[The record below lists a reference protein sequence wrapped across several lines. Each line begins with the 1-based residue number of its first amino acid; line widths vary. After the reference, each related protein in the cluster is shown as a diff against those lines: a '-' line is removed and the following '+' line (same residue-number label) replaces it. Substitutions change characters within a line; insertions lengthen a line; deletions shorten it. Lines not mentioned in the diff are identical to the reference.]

1 MRAGGCRGVDV
12 DALELRDMSTSL
24 AAVTELEPAAKTR
37 LGAVGMLVGTVM
49 IGVVSFVPIASGL
62 VGTTLGIVGVGLL
75 VAGVLLV
82 GTSSGSV

>member
-1 MRAGGCRGVDV
+1 
-12 DALELRDMSTSL
+12 MSTSL
-24 AAVTELEPAAKTR
+24 AALTELEPAAI
-37 LGAVGMLVGTVM
+37 GMLVGTVM

>member
-1 MRAGGCRGVDV
+1 
-12 DALELRDMSTSL
+12 
-24 AAVTELEPAAKTR
+24 
-37 LGAVGMLVGTVM
+37 
-49 IGVVSFVPIASGL
+49 VSFVPIASGL